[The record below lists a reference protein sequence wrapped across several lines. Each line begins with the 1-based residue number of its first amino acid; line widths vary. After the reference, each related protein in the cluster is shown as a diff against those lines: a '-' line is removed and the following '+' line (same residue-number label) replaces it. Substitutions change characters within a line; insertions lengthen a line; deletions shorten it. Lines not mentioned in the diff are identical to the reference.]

1 MTNDPLDAM
10 MARWNHIQGSLFPW
24 QREEVDPITEAL
36 GRLVTTLDVIGLEA
50 FVPEPPRGPGR
61 PPEDRRA
68 VTRAFAAKAML
79 GVPTTNALIERLAVG
94 KSLRRILGWERR
106 SQVPSEATF
115 SRAFAEF
122 AQDDLPDRMHA
133 ALIARTL
140 GGRIVGVIARD
151 ATEIEAREK
160 PAKKETNDKND
171 DPPPDSAAPPRKR
184 GRPRKDED
192 RPKPEPTRLERQT
205 TQSLGQMLA
214 ELPTAC
220 DVGAARRT
228 ARATRKPGTGYK
240 LHLDVACGQIPVSCV
255 LTSASVHDSQV
266 AIPLMTMTS
275 ARIAYLYDL
284 MDAAYDAAAIHD
296 HGQALGHRPI
306 IDRNF
311 RAQHEAKAEWAR
323 EVERMKLIRMPDPD
337 DVIFDFRTM
346 AEQINA
352 RLKDEFEVRPCAR
365 RHQGQM
371 PPRVRP
377 GRAHG
382 RSNTPRHEIQAG
394 ADLSPRQPA
403 LGRSHK
409 FTALTEF
416 ARARR
421 ITIPAPATSRCG
433 SLSTP
438 TRLTFETA
446 RTNHNY
452 VEVTYELDAK
462 RFYDVQ
468 RIVRIIF
475 GSQS

>member
-10 MARWNHIQGSLFPW
+10 KARWNHIQGSLFPW
-24 QREEVDPITEAL
+24 LREEVDPITEAL

-68 VTRAFAAKAML
+68 LARAFVAKAML
-79 GVPTTNALIERLAVG
+79 GVPTTNALIERLAVD

-122 AQDDLPDRMHA
+122 ARGDLPDKMHA

-171 DPPPDSAAPPRKR
+171 DPPPPDSAAPPRKR
-184 GRPRKDED
+184 GRPRKDEQ

-205 TQSLGQMLA
+205 NQNLDQMLA

-220 DVGAARRT
+220 DVGCKKNSKGYKET
-228 ARATRKPGTGYK
+228 WNGYK

-296 HGQALGHRPI
+296 HAKALGHMPI

-311 RAQHEAKAEWAR
+311 RAQHEAKTEWAR
-323 EVERMKLIRMPDPD
+323 EVERMKLIHMPDPD

-346 AEQINA
+346 AERINA
-352 RLKDEFEVRPCAR
+352 RLKDEFGAR
-365 RHQGQM
+365 FV
-371 PPRVRP
+371 RVR
-377 GRAHG
+377 
-382 RSNTPRHEIQAG
+382 G
-394 ADLSPRQPA
+394 AIKVKCHLVFGLVALTVDQILRVTKFRPA
-403 LGRSHK
+403 L
-409 FTALTEF
+409 T
-416 ARARR
+416 
-421 ITIPAPATSRCG
+421 
-433 SLSTP
+433 
-438 TRLTFETA
+438 
-446 RTNHNY
+446 
-452 VEVTYELDAK
+452 
-462 RFYDVQ
+462 
-468 RIVRIIF
+468 
-475 GSQS
+475 